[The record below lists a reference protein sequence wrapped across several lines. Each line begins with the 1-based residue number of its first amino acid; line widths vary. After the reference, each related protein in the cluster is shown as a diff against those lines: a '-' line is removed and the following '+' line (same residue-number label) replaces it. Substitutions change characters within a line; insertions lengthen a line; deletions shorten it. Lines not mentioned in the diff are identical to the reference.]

1 VDEHH
6 RVALPRLARLLVS
19 NPAPQIDDPL
29 SLIVG
34 AACAAQLMP
43 VLEVPNERSA
53 NRFET
58 LADESMDG
66 DLRWCRYE
74 HGCLLPPCSVLRGGS
89 RCRLD
94 HRCHRRELEWLVD
107 ESKCASRVRFFGHIL
122 GPVRGHQDDPYPR
135 RQIEEACEEG
145 QVVGVWQS
153 EVQYDDVKS

>member
-1 VDEHH
+1 MRERQRHGREPFGRGVDEHH

-89 RCRLD
+89 RCR
-94 HRCHRRELEWLVD
+94 
-107 ESKCASRVRFFGHIL
+107 
-122 GPVRGHQDDPYPR
+122 
-135 RQIEEACEEG
+135 
-145 QVVGVWQS
+145 
-153 EVQYDDVKS
+153 